1 MVLVSMDVRNC
12 CGQKVAGVKTLL
24 FLVIKKDILIIK
36 KDILVLG
43 EGSIQGLDDTTITAE
58 TKYPINFTRSRRKFV
73 LSLHYNRSNSFLFL
87 EVVKMDEFEA
97 AKDSKIKPYPLC
109 LGNISKDF
117 TMNNNMKKTGLKEHV
132 RAFSV
137 GYNIINTND
146 ILGIHNY
153 WIIKCLHSSKF

>member
-1 MVLVSMDVRNC
+1 M
-12 CGQKVAGVKTLL
+12 
-24 FLVIKKDILIIK
+24 LIIK

-43 EGSIQGLDDTTITAE
+43 EGSTQGLDDTMVTAE

-87 EVVKMDEFEA
+87 EAVKMYEFKA

-117 TMNNNMKKTGLKEHV
+117 TMNNNMKKTGLKEYVH
-132 RAFSV
+132 AFSV
-137 GYNIINTND
+137 NYNIINTND
-146 ILGIHNY
+146 ILDIHKY
-153 WIIKCLHSSKF
+153 LIIKNNIIFEFIREFFIGLLSVCTVVSFNGSL